1 MNAPVR
7 RDCHAFR
14 LRTSAQPRWSRR
26 RGRVALPFV
35 KGRLTLHLR
44 LLDALPLISF
54 QLSSRRRS
62 QRHSSQPLI
71 SPTIYLAGSS
81 TPCFPTPRPYTL
93 PRFPSI
99 PYTLHSFFFL
109 STAIVSPR
117 IYVYQSL
124 FVQKLTMRL
133 LSTTFLLFSNRPC
146 LSSITLSFI
155 IFYLYPFPAYPHLLS
170 RPLLLSAQPSPPPP
184 LYPASTSHNPLLSP
198 LRPPSHSLSSRM

>member
-99 PYTLHSFFFL
+99 PYTLHSFFFF
-109 STAIVSPR
+109 IYCNR
-117 IYVYQSL
+117 I
-124 FVQKLTMRL
+124 
-133 LSTTFLLFSNRPC
+133 
-146 LSSITLSFI
+146 
-155 IFYLYPFPAYPHLLS
+155 
-170 RPLLLSAQPSPPPP
+170 
-184 LYPASTSHNPLLSP
+184 
-198 LRPPSHSLSSRM
+198 PSHLRLPVSFCPKTNNASLVYYFSVIF